1 MIPVEEQ
8 QRLLSEIESRLS
20 VCDHM
25 EETIEKGLAKAESL
39 KQSILKN
46 AFEGRLVPQDPD
58 DEPAA
63 VLLERVREEKRKR
76 EEALA

>member
-1 MIPVEEQ
+1 MNNLNQKIAKRIPVPLIPVEEQ

-25 EETIEKGLAKAESL
+25 EETIKGLAKAESL

-46 AFEGRLVPQDPD
+46 AFEGRLVPQD
-58 DEPAA
+58 
-63 VLLERVREEKRKR
+63 RMMNRQQCF
-76 EEALA
+76 